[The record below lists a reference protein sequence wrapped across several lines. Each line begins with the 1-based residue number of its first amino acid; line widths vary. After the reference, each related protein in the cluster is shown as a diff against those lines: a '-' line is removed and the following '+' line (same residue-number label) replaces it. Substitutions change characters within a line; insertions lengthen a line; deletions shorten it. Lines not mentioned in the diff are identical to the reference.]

1 MSHLDRLHQLEER
14 VARLE
19 AARVDPAQDSRAS
32 TVEPG
37 EQDTK
42 ADVQNVPEVEV
53 KPSTQTPT
61 KRPRRD
67 DEK

>member
-32 TVEPG
+32 TG